1 MALPLLQTKLY
12 TPPLRPKLVQR
23 AHLLARLHGGTRQR
37 LTLVSA
43 PAGFGKTTLVSA
55 WASQAE
61 HPVAWLSL
69 ADDDNDPFHYFT
81 YLIAALQTCHPGLGE
96 TVLTLI
102 AEPQPPPLNVLL
114 TLLLNELS
122 AHQTPLTLVLDDYHL
137 ITAQPLHEAMTF
149 FINHLPPHLHLVI
162 ATRLDPPLPLA
173 RWRVRNQLTEIRA
186 AELRF
191 LPAEATNFLN
201 DVMGLRLT
209 AAQIATLETRT
220 EGWIAGLQLAAL
232 ALQGTLALQ
241 GAPSLPGRDDVASFL
256 QAFSGSHRHVLSYLV
271 EEVLNRC
278 PADML
283 DFLLQTA
290 ILDRFSAPL
299 CATVTGRSDSQQLLE
314 QIEQANLFL
323 TPLDNARQ
331 WYRYHPLFT
340 DVLRQQ
346 LPQRFSAAAVAD
358 LHRRASIWYK
368 EAELLDEAIQHA
380 LAAQAFAQAAT
391 LVEQV
396 ALALILRGEFARLRS
411 WLETLPAE
419 EVQTRPLLTLYHVW
433 VLYIDGQRHQAAV
446 RLEAV
451 EAMLA
456 ADETKRT
463 PEVQG
468 LIAITQTRLLR
479 EAGDLAGAIAIARQ
493 ALANLPTQATML
505 RARIT
510 LNLAIAYYLQGDLS
524 AAAQQLTE
532 SLTTGQTA
540 QLIGPMPTI
549 YLKAQILRAQGKLQ
563 QALQL
568 CLEGVEL
575 VARHNWQDLPATGF
589 LYVAIGDLLRE
600 RNQLD
605 AAADYLERGIRLGQ
619 TGDNHHILIIGHVWL
634 AWLRQTE
641 GNAIGSQ
648 EAIRTALQ
656 LLQQHAVSR
665 FWPLPS
671 ATCTQARLWIA
682 QGNLATANHWAQTNH
697 LHTPHTP
704 IPYLDEAGYLTL
716 ARLRI
721 AEGKLAVAESLLRE
735 LHQTAAAA
743 GRNGSLIE
751 ILILQAVTYA
761 AQQQREQ
768 ARSVLAQ
775 ALTLAGGLLSEEGYV
790 RLFVDEGA
798 ALRLLL
804 LDFQFWIAQ
813 QPNSEQNIKLSV
825 YVDKL
830 LAAFGNVQANAGEGL
845 LVEPSTIQ
853 NQKSKSKNLIE
864 PLSERELEVLRL
876 VATGFSNSQIAAR
889 LIVTTGTVKTH
900 INHIFGKLGVQ
911 SRTQAVARAHEF
923 GLLTD

>member
-12 TPPLRPKLVQR
+12 TPPLRPQLVQR
-23 AHLLARLHGGTRQR
+23 DSLLARLHASAHYP

-43 PAGFGKTTLVSA
+43 PAGFGKTTLVST
-55 WASQAE
+55 WASQSQ

-69 ADDDNDPFHYFT
+69 GDDDNDPLHYFT
-81 YLIAALQTCHPGLGE
+81 YLIAALQTCHAGLGE
-96 TVLTLI
+96 TILTLI
-102 AEPQPPPLNVLL
+102 AAPQPPPLNALL
-114 TLLLNELS
+114 TLLLNELIVLP
-122 AHQTPLTLVLDDYHL
+122 TPLTLVLDDYHL

-149 FINHLPPHLHLVI
+149 FINHLPPHIHLLI

-173 RWRVRNQLTEIRA
+173 RWRARNQLAEIRA
-186 AELRF
+186 DELRF
-191 LPAEATNFLN
+191 LPAEATSFLN

-209 AAQIATLETRT
+209 AAQIATLEMRT

-232 ALQGTLALQ
+232 ALQGALSMQ
-241 GAPSLPGRDDVASFL
+241 GRDGVAGFL

-271 EEVLNRC
+271 EEVLSRC
-278 PADML
+278 PADIL

-290 ILDRFSAPL
+290 ILERFSAAL
-299 CATVTGRSDSQQLLE
+299 CAAVTGRSDSQQRLE

-323 TPLDNARQ
+323 IPLDAARQ
-331 WYRYHPLFT
+331 WYRYHPLFA
-340 DVLRQQ
+340 DVLRQRLRQ
-346 LPQRFSAAAVAD
+346 HLSTAAVAD
-358 LHRRASIWYK
+358 LHRRASTWYK
-368 EAELLDEAIQHA
+368 EAELFDEAIQHA
-380 LAAQAFAQAAT
+380 LAGQAFDQVAT
-391 LVEQV
+391 LVEQA
-396 ALALILRGEFARLRS
+396 ALPLILHGEFARLRT
-411 WLETLPAE
+411 WLETLPVA
-419 EVQTRPLLTLYHVW
+419 EVQTRPLLMLYHVW
-433 VLYIDGQRHQAAV
+433 VLYISGQRHQAAA

-451 EAMLA
+451 EAILA

-468 LIAITQTRLLR
+468 LIAITQTRLQR
-479 EAGDLAGAIAIARQ
+479 EAGDLAGAIVIAQQ
-493 ALANLPTQATML
+493 ALANLPGQATLL
-505 RARIT
+505 RARII
-510 LNLAIAYYLQGDLS
+510 LNLAIAYYLQGELS
-524 AAAQQLTE
+524 AAAHLLTE

-549 YLKAQILRAQGKLQ
+549 YLKAQVLRAQGKLE

-568 CLEGVEL
+568 CQEGVAL
-575 VARHNWQDLPATGF
+575 VTRHNWQDLPATGF
-589 LYVAIGDLLRE
+589 LYVAIGELLRE

-641 GNAIGSQ
+641 GNATGSQ

-656 LLQQHAVSR
+656 LLQQYAVSR

-682 QGNLATANHWAQTNH
+682 QGNLAAANHWAQTNN
-697 LHTPHTP
+697 LHTPPTP
-704 IPYLDEAGYLTL
+704 IPYLDEAAYLTL
-716 ARLRI
+716 ARLRL
-721 AEGKLAVAESLLRE
+721 AEGKLAIAEALLLE
-735 LHQTAAAA
+735 LHQTAAA
-743 GRNGSLIE
+743 GRDGSLIE
-751 ILILQAVTYA
+751 ILMLQALTYA

-768 ARSVLAQ
+768 ALALLAQ
-775 ALTLAGGLLSEEGYV
+775 ALTLAAGPLGAEGYV

-798 ALRLLL
+798 AMRGLLSV
-804 LDFQFWIAQ
+804 FRFWLSQ
-813 QPNSEQNIKLSV
+813 QPNLEQNIKLSV

-830 LAAFGNVQANAGEGL
+830 LAAFGNGQADADEGL
-845 LVEPSTIQ
+845 LAEPAKSQ
-853 NQKSKSKNLIE
+853 NQKAHPAVARPSLIE

-876 VATGFSNSQIAAR
+876 VAAGLSNSQIAAQ
-889 LIVTTGTVKTH
+889 LIVTTGTIKTH

-911 SRTQAVARAHEF
+911 SRTQSVARAREF